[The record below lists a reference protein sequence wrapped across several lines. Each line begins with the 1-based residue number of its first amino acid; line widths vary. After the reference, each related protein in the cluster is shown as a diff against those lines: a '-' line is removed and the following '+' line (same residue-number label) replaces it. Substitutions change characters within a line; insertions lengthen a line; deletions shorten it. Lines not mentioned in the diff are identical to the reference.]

1 MKKGALNKI
10 FHQIYKINL
19 IFAFFLCFI
28 LLLYLLSFLT
38 LHPKLGKTNSI
49 IILDNNGHESIVLL
63 NNKEGRYIELEKVSP
78 YLPLALIS
86 IEDERFLSHKG
97 IDLSR
102 LIQSFFINLFSG
114 DFKQGGSTLTQQLSK
129 NLYFSSDKTLLRKI
143 KEAFMAMSIETHY
156 DKNKIMED
164 YLNSLYFG
172 DGITGIYN
180 ASNYYFNK
188 DPQILT
194 LKESATLAALINAP
208 NYYSPKNNLEALTK
222 RSELVLKKMLNMNFI
237 NEQEYIDAL
246 NEQPAYYYINKTS
259 NNDGIKYYKDAIVD
273 ELRKLGLLQE
283 KYLGKGLIVETT
295 LNNKISQDLS
305 YLLSLFQ
312 KEDSNIEASV
322 VILKPFSNEV
332 ITLLGGFSYQRSPF
346 NRAIYAKRQ
355 IGSTIKPLIYYLGLL
370 NGMSPLS
377 EFTSTKETFY
387 IKNIGMYEPRNFND
401 VYANKKINMIEAIAT
416 SDNIYAVKTTLFLG
430 SQTVCDS
437 LKFFDVDCQALPS
450 IALGT
455 PEMSLLKLTSI
466 YNTFASLGDYYK
478 PSLIKKV
485 TTQTDNKV
493 IYTSSNSKTT
503 LLDKDLTM
511 ILNQLLLAPF
521 DPNINSYVTPTL
533 KYYKVKDNYAA
544 KSGSTYSDS
553 YVIAYNPNV
562 TIGVWVGTNDGS
574 ELKNSPL
581 AKEIFYAI
589 ANYFSN
595 LYQPLWYAPS
605 KSLVVRKIEAS
616 SGELSNNG
624 SPYYFL
630 KKQDPYKT

>member
-129 NLYFSSDKTLLRKI
+129 NLYFSSDKTILRKI

-172 DGITGIYN
+172 DGIIGIYN

-237 NEQEYIDAL
+237 NEQEYQDAL
-246 NEQPAYYYINKTS
+246 NEEPTYYFLKNSID
-259 NNDGIKYYKDAIVD
+259 NDAIKYYKDAVID
-273 ELRKLGLLQE
+273 ELRRLGLLNE
-283 KYLGKGLIVETT
+283 NYLGKGLIVETT
-295 LNNKISQDLS
+295 LNNKISKDLS
-305 YLLSLFQ
+305 YLLSLFK

-332 ITLLGGFSYQRSPF
+332 ISVLGGFSYERSPF
-346 NRAIYAKRQ
+346 NRAINAKRQ

-370 NGMSPLS
+370 NGMNPLS
-377 EFTSTKETFY
+377 EFTSAKETFY
-387 IKNIGMYEPRNFND
+387 IKNIGMYEPKNFND
-401 VYANKKINMIEAIAT
+401 VYANKKINMIEAVAT

-430 SQTVCDS
+430 S
-437 LKFFDVDCQALPS
+437 
-450 IALGT
+450 
-455 PEMSLLKLTSI
+455 
-466 YNTFASLGDYYK
+466 
-478 PSLIKKV
+478 
-485 TTQTDNKV
+485 
-493 IYTSSNSKTT
+493 KT
-503 LLDKDLTM
+503 
-511 ILNQLLLAPF
+511 
-521 DPNINSYVTPTL
+521 
-533 KYYKVKDNYAA
+533 
-544 KSGSTYSDS
+544 
-553 YVIAYNPNV
+553 
-562 TIGVWVGTNDGS
+562 
-574 ELKNSPL
+574 
-581 AKEIFYAI
+581 
-589 ANYFSN
+589 
-595 LYQPLWYAPS
+595 
-605 KSLVVRKIEAS
+605 
-616 SGELSNNG
+616 
-624 SPYYFL
+624 
-630 KKQDPYKT
+630 